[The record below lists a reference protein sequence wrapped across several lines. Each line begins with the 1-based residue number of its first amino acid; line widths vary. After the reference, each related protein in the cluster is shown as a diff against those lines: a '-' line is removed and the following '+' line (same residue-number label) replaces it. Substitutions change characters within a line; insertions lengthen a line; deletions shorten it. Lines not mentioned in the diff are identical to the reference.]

1 MRSLLYH
8 WRRWRHRRYQ
18 SKMINK
24 LIEEEITELQMEM
37 ALRRHNELHRIC
49 APKKYAPDKWQ
60 READLIVSEHFTTQ
74 EESDER
80 EGLRGAGLSKRQ
92 GDVGDEA

>member
-1 MRSLLYH
+1 
-8 WRRWRHRRYQ
+8 
-18 SKMINK
+18 MINK

-37 ALRRHNELHRIC
+37 ALRRHNELHRIYG
-49 APKKYAPDKWQ
+49 PKQYAPDKWQ